1 MPSMAWI
8 SPGIAAAVR
17 KWQRDTGNTGVEVP
31 IYGSDGETIIHTVEC
46 ERRHQNSLGPVLGLV
61 VGQRVPRFEMQV
73 DAGGHSRSASRP
85 VGDRRVVVLIRA
97 CKGRNRTVS

>member
-61 VGQRVPRFEMQV
+61 VGQRVPRFERQV
-73 DAGGHSRSASRP
+73 DGWPQSIGRP
-85 VGDRRVVVLIRA
+85 PNLDRRVVVLIRA

>member
-31 IYGSDGETIIHTVEC
+31 IYWPDGETIIHTVEC
-46 ERRHQNSLGPVLGLV
+46 ERRHQT
-61 VGQRVPRFEMQV
+61 R
-73 DAGGHSRSASRP
+73 
-85 VGDRRVVVLIRA
+85 
-97 CKGRNRTVS
+97 

>member
-61 VGQRVPRFEMQV
+61 VGQR
-73 DAGGHSRSASRP
+73 DASSF
-85 VGDRRVVVLIRA
+85 
-97 CKGRNRTVS
+97 

>member
-31 IYGSDGETIIHTVEC
+31 IYWPDGDDHPHDRVREAAP
-46 ERRHQNSLGPVLGLV
+46 NSLGPVLGSLS
-61 VGQRVPRFEMQV
+61 
-73 DAGGHSRSASRP
+73 DSASR
-85 VGDRRVVVLIRA
+85 DSRCR
-97 CKGRNRTVS
+97 